1 VVRRSIHMV
10 KPIVGGLGLRWL
22 NLSGFYLKRRNNSRI
37 FFWIYLASRQSLKS
51 WRVVRVQQEKEP

>member
-1 VVRRSIHMV
+1 MV

-22 NLSGFYLKRRNNSRI
+22 NLSGSYLKRRNNSRI